1 MANGKQQLEE
11 QIRRGGH
18 EKEEEEEELKRGKG
32 GKEQVWRKVGELQ
45 AGGRSYDRQGAAG
58 ACGGARHP
66 GTAAHSFDERFCFR
80 KG

>member
-58 ACGGARHP
+58 ACGGAR
-66 GTAAHSFDERFCFR
+66 
-80 KG
+80 